1 MERSDPHL
9 LRFYNKLAR
18 AKLERAR
25 EPFSTKVLSLCIG
38 PEKKYVSSFWV
49 MLIEWQGNFFKA
61 FLANFPLS
69 FMKCLIDSTTFYLHC
84 YWAIYLLSFF
94 SLFIDR
100 KIQVFDSI

>member
-1 MERSDPHL
+1 MYQYLYYLFQEPGEAINKDLKSFQLNHSPQISDIARNVATFERLMERSDPHL

-49 MLIEWQGNFFKA
+49 MLIEWQGNF
-61 FLANFPLS
+61 
-69 FMKCLIDSTTFYLHC
+69 C
-84 YWAIYLLSFF
+84 
-94 SLFIDR
+94 
-100 KIQVFDSI
+100 